1 MQTATRQTAMTQ
13 RQHEPRPRWRRQ
25 VRLGARVLL
34 GAVAFQAVTSF
45 SGARG
50 IAADHFGPE
59 QGRGMTTRV
68 SVASDGTQGDDDS
81 FFPAVSANGWVI
93 AFLSRASTLVA
104 DDTNGARDIFV
115 HDRRTGETER
125 VSVATDGTQGDDDSL
140 NVALSADGRV
150 VAFASE
156 ASTLSEAS
164 TGVSGDTN
172 GVADIFVHDLRT
184 GETTRVSVATDGTEA
199 NGRSLGPPVLSAD
212 GRVVAFLSEA
222 STLVPDDTNGRADVF
237 VHDRRTGETT
247 RVSVA
252 TDGTQGDDYS
262 LEAALS
268 ADGRV
273 VAFVSEARTLVP
285 DDTNGRADVFVHDR
299 RTGETTRVSVAS
311 DGTQANGGSGG
322 VALSADGQV
331 VAFLSA
337 ANTLVVDD
345 SNDTSDVF
353 VHDRQTGETTR
364 VSIATDGTE
373 GNGPSNW
380 GVPALSAKGRVI
392 VFGSEA
398 STLVPDDTNGA
409 VDVFVHDRQTGE
421 TTRVSVATDGTEGN
435 GSSGVSS
442 LSSRRVLSADGQ
454 IVVFTSAASTLVA
467 DDTNGVTDTFVR
479 DRRRGTTTRVSVA
492 SDGTEGNAGSGSGT
506 LSATGRVVA
515 FGSRASTLVPDD
527 TNGVEDVFV
536 HTRRHVRR

>member
-1 MQTATRQTAMTQ
+1 MQTATRQDGDDAKAGRATAW
-13 RQHEPRPRWRRQ
+13 WRRQ

-34 GAVAFQAVTSF
+34 GAGSLLAVISF
-45 SGARG
+45 LGASDR
-50 IAADHFGPE
+50 AADRFGPE
-59 QGRGMTTRV
+59 QGKGMTTRV
-68 SVASDGTQGDDDS
+68 SVASDGTQGDADS

-104 DDTNGARDIFV
+104 DDTNGVEDVFV
-115 HDRRTGETER
+115 HDQRTGETER
-125 VSVATDGTQGDDDSL
+125 VSVATDGTQGDDDSYNL
-140 NVALSADGRV
+140 ALSANGRV

-156 ASTLSEAS
+156 ASTLVAK
-164 TGVSGDTN
+164 DTN
-172 GVADIFVHDLRT
+172 GVRDIFVHDRRT
-184 GETTRVSVATDGTEA
+184 AETTRVSVASDGTEA
-199 NGRSLGPPVLSAD
+199 NARSSGVVLSAD
-212 GRVVAFLSEA
+212 GQVVAFLSEA
-222 STLVPDDTNGRADVF
+222 STLVPDDTNGRADIF
-237 VHDRRTGETT
+237 VHDRRAGETT

-262 LEAALS
+262 LSVALS

-273 VAFVSEARTLVP
+273 VAFISEARTLVP

-299 RTGETTRVSVAS
+299 RTGETTRVSVAN

-322 VALSADGQV
+322 LGLSADGQV
-331 VAFLSA
+331 VAFQST
-337 ANTLVVDD
+337 ANTLVVGD
-345 SNDTSDVF
+345 SNETYDVF

-380 GVPALSAKGRVI
+380 GFPALSAKGRVI

-398 STLVPDDTNGA
+398 STLVPGDTNGA
-409 VDVFVHDRQTGE
+409 VDVFVHDRQRGE

-435 GSSGVSS
+435 GSSGVGFD
-442 LSSRRVLSADGQ
+442 RVLSADGQ
-454 IVVFTSAASTLVA
+454 IVAFTSAASTLVA
-467 DDTNGVTDTFVR
+467 DDTNGVNDTFVR

-492 SDGTEGNAGSGSGT
+492 SDGTEGNAASFVGT
-506 LSATGRVVA
+506 VSATGRIVA
-515 FGSRASTLVPDD
+515 FWSRASTLAPYD

-536 HTRRHVRR
+536 HTRRHVGR